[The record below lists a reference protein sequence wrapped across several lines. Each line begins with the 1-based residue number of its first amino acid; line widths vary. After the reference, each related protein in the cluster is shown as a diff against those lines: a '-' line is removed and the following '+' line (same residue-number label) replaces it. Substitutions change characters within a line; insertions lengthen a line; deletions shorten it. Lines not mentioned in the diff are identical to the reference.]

1 MKRIIGSVLALS
13 LLASGGAFA
22 AGQDDHDRDRDPQQ
36 GRKDHPHDNGR
47 KDHDDRGP
55 QQARNDGRRD
65 DRRDDRHDNGR
76 HVGPRHY
83 KRGERL
89 AADHR
94 GDRVPDYRKHGLKPP
109 PRGHEWRRVD
119 NQYVLIAVATGVISS
134 VIANSR

>member
-13 LLASGGAFA
+13 LLASDGAFA
-22 AGQDDHDRDRDPQQ
+22 AGQDDHDGDRDPRQP
-36 GRKDHPHDNGR
+36 RKEHR
-47 KDHDDRGP
+47 DDRSP
-55 QQARNDGRRD
+55 QQA
-65 DRRDDRHDNGR
+65 
-76 HVGPRHY
+76 RHY

-94 GDRVPDYRKHGLKPP
+94 GDRVPDYRKRGLKAP

-119 NQYVLIAVATGVISS
+119 NQYVLIAVASGVISS